1 MLHGL
6 IAPHGGELVLNM
18 ASEPEQAELRDRSR
32 SLPQVEVGSR
42 QLADLEMLAIG
53 AYSPLNG
60 FMNRGD
66 YLGSVDTMHLSN
78 GLPWSVPITLPVGAK
93 QAESLKEGMP
103 IALVDAHGALQ
114 AVMTIEEK
122 FGYDKEHE
130 ASKVYRTTEEAH
142 PGVKV
147 LYQQGDI
154 LLGGPV
160 RVVALQNQAFAQY
173 RFTPTQSRQQFVER
187 GWKRVVG
194 FQTRNPVHRAHEYIQ
209 KCALET
215 VDGLYLHPLVGDT
228 KGDDIP
234 ADVRMRCYEVLL
246 ENYYPASRVILGVL
260 PAAMRYAG
268 PREAIFHALMRKN
281 YGCSHFIVG
290 RDHAGVGNYYGTYDA
305 HHIFAEFDAAKL
317 GIMPMFFDHTFFCR
331 SCDSMASSKT
341 CPHGS
346 EHHVTLSG
354 TKVRQLLQA
363 GEIPPR
369 EFSRPEVAKV
379 LIEAMRQP
387 VA

>member
-1 MLHGL
+1 
-6 IAPHGGELVLNM
+6 VNM
-18 ASEPEQAELRDRSR
+18 VSEAEESAWQARAKSM
-32 SLPQVEVGSR
+32 PQIVVSSR

-53 AYSPLNG
+53 AYSPLTG
-60 FMNRGD
+60 FMTRSD
-66 YLGSVDTMHLSN
+66 YMSVVQDMHLSN
-78 GLPWSVPITLPVGAK
+78 GLPWSVPITLSAT
-93 QAESLKEGMP
+93 AERASNLREGSQ
-103 IALVDAHGALQ
+103 IALVDGEGALQ
-114 AVMTIEEK
+114 AVMLLLEK
-122 FGYDKEHE
+122 YRYDKQLE
-130 ASKVYRTTEEAH
+130 ASKVYRTLDDAH

-147 LYQQGDI
+147 VYEQGDV

-160 RVVALQNQAFAQY
+160 QVIALQRQSFAQY
-173 RFTPTQSRQQFVER
+173 RYTPMQSRALFAEH
-187 GWKRVVG
+187 GWKRVVA

-215 VDGLYLHPLVGDT
+215 VDGLYLHPLVVDT

-234 ADVRMRCYEVLL
+234 ADVRLRCYVVLL
-246 ENYYPASRVILGVL
+246 QHYYPAPRVILGVL

-268 PREAIFHALMRKN
+268 PREAIFHALVRKN

-305 HHIFAEFDAAKL
+305 QAIFAEFDPAEL
-317 GIMPMFFDHTFFCR
+317 GMTPMFFDHTFYCR
-331 SCDSMASSKT
+331 ACDAMASAKT

-346 EHHVTLSG
+346 EQHVTLSG
-354 TKVRQLLQA
+354 TKVRQMLQA

-369 EFSRPEVAKV
+369 EFSRPEVAQV

-387 VA
+387 VL